1 MEITENAD
9 MSAYSSFKA
18 GGCADLLMIPEN
30 TEELT
35 EALDRAESLGAPFLI
50 LGNGT
55 DTLFTD
61 GGYRGTVIKL
71 GKGFEEIRAEG
82 NALVCG
88 AAALLSKA
96 AKAAQERSLSGLER
110 VSGIP
115 GSIGGA
121 VFMNAGA
128 YGGEIKDVV
137 SEVTVLGA
145 KDHKVRTIPA
155 EDLDL
160 SYRHSVLAETGDVAL
175 SAKFALTPA
184 GRAEIDALMK
194 ELTEKRNAKQPLDK
208 PSCGSFFKRPEGY
221 FAGTLIEEAG
231 LKGVAV
237 GGAAVSSK
245 HAGFIVN
252 EGGATATDIIR
263 LMRLVQNTVLD
274 KAGVRLEPEVR
285 IIGEMPD

>member
-155 EDLDL
+155 EGLDL

-175 SAKFALTPA
+175 CAKFELTPA

-208 PSCGSFFKRPEGY
+208 PSCGSFFKRPEGF

-237 GGAAVSSK
+237 GDAAVSSK